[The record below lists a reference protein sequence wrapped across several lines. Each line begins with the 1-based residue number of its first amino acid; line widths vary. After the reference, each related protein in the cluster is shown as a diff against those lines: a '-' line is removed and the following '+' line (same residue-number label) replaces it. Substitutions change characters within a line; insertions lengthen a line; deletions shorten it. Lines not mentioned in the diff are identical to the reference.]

1 MEENMAI
8 LIPGLPLLAE
18 HTVKAA
24 KNGDTVVTTIDV
36 SLQKI
41 VEDKILAFNQAHA
54 GEARSG
60 EPEVKY
66 SSHDHESKYR

>member
-8 LIPGLPLLAE
+8 LIPVFLFSRAYSE
-18 HTVKAA
+18 KQQRME
-24 KNGDTVVTTIDV
+24 DTVVTTIDV

-54 GEARSG
+54 GEARRSR
-60 EPEVKY
+60 EVKIQQ
-66 SSHDHESKYR
+66 S

>member
-1 MEENMAI
+1 M
-8 LIPGLPLLAE
+8 
-18 HTVKAA
+18 KAA

-54 GEARSG
+54 GEARSDSG
-60 EPEVKY
+60 TGILPGL
-66 SSHDHESKYR
+66 